1 MYLKGE
7 IILLPF
13 ILQAK
18 ILAKDIERAGAKYYE
33 SKVLGTD
40 KKNRERPASLADI
53 ACCAI
58 FAKKTQFKSKSS
70 TQAGSACGGQ
80 RATHKGCFTV
90 LLSLC
95 C

>member
-1 MYLKGE
+1 MDLFRMYLKGE

-40 KKNRERPASLADI
+40 KKNIEKDR
-53 ACCAI
+53 
-58 FAKKTQFKSKSS
+58 
-70 TQAGSACGGQ
+70 
-80 RATHKGCFTV
+80 
-90 LLSLC
+90 LLWQI
-95 C
+95 

>member
-18 ILAKDIERAGAKYYE
+18 ILAKDIERAGVKYYE

-40 KKNRERPASLADI
+40 KKNIEKDR
-53 ACCAI
+53 
-58 FAKKTQFKSKSS
+58 
-70 TQAGSACGGQ
+70 
-80 RATHKGCFTV
+80 
-90 LLSLC
+90 LLWQI
-95 C
+95 

>member
-40 KKNRERPASLADI
+40 KKNIKTGFSGRYSL
-53 ACCAI
+53 
-58 FAKKTQFKSKSS
+58 
-70 TQAGSACGGQ
+70 
-80 RATHKGCFTV
+80 
-90 LLSLC
+90 LC
-95 C
+95 HLCQENPI